1 MGIWINNDN
10 AILHEEESERKGR
23 FIKIGEKVY
32 AFFTERAIEAGFQ
45 EREGQLDMA
54 CEIVDGIKENKNVL
68 VEAGVGIGKSF
79 AYIVPALYYNKTYH
93 RPIIIA
99 TSTIALQ

>member
-32 AFFTERAIEAGFQ
+32 AFFTERAI
-45 EREGQLDMA
+45 
-54 CEIVDGIKENKNVL
+54 
-68 VEAGVGIGKSF
+68 
-79 AYIVPALYYNKTYH
+79 
-93 RPIIIA
+93 
-99 TSTIALQ
+99 

>member
-32 AFFTERAIEAGFQ
+32 AFFTERAIEAGYVS
-45 EREGQLDMA
+45 LLSS
-54 CEIVDGIKENKNVL
+54 IINLIKTL
-68 VEAGVGIGKSF
+68 
-79 AYIVPALYYNKTYH
+79 
-93 RPIIIA
+93 
-99 TSTIALQ
+99 